1 MSRYVDDMRN
11 ALRGYRGRVQAAR
24 ARVDEIREAYGQ
36 EAADRQREREAKR
49 LKGERAT
56 AEAAIR
62 EAYSEGIYQVNQW
75 GQLDGG
81 RLTDDAKLLDA
92 DLVTPAQFDAMKA
105 KYAGNFTMLA
115 VLKKYGDRQNAN
127 AIQAARNMGDHAG
140 AWGVAPYNVRDIPT
154 KEGKLETWE
163 GLRQN
168 ALKMLDMIDS
178 SGAYGTDPYM
188 AAFGN
193 AMGGAAVE
201 NFGQGADV

>member
-1 MSRYVDDMRN
+1 MRN
-11 ALRGYRGRVQAAR
+11 ALRGYQGRVQAAR
-24 ARVDEIREAYGQ
+24 ARVDEIREAYGR
-36 EAADRQREREAKR
+36 EAADRQREREAER

-92 DLVTPAQFDAMKA
+92 GLVTPAQFDAMKA

-115 VLKKYGDRQNAN
+115 ALKKYGDRQNAN
-127 AIQAARNMGDHAG
+127 AIQAARDMGDHAG
-140 AWGVAPYNVRDIPT
+140 AWGAIQYNVRDIPT

-163 GLRQN
+163 GLRQG

>member
-11 ALRGYRGRVQAAR
+11 ALRGYQGRVQAAR
-24 ARVDEIREAYGQ
+24 ARVDEMREAYGQ
-36 EAADRQREREAKR
+36 EAADRQREREAER

-105 KYAGNFTMLA
+105 KYEGNFTMLA

-127 AIQAARNMGDHAG
+127 AIQAARDMGDHAG

>member
-1 MSRYVDDMRN
+1 MSKYVDDMRN
-11 ALRGYRGRVQAAR
+11 ALRGYQGRVQAAR
-24 ARVDEIREAYGQ
+24 ARVDEIREAYGR
-36 EAADRQREREAKR
+36 EAADRQREREAER

-92 DLVTPAQFDAMKA
+92 GLVTPAQFDAMKA

-115 VLKKYGDRQNAN
+115 ALKKYGDRQNAN
-127 AIQAARNMGDHAG
+127 AIQAARDMGDHAG
-140 AWGVAPYNVRDIPT
+140 AWGAIQYNVRDIPT
-154 KEGKLETWE
+154 KEGRLETWE
-163 GLRQN
+163 GLRQG

-188 AAFGN
+188 AAFGK

>member
-1 MSRYVDDMRN
+1 MRN
-11 ALRGYRGRVQAAR
+11 ALRGYQGRVQAAR
-24 ARVDEIREAYGQ
+24 ARVDEIREAYGR
-36 EAADRQREREAKR
+36 EAADRQREREAER

-92 DLVTPAQFDAMKA
+92 GLVTPAQFDAMKA

-115 VLKKYGDRQNAN
+115 ALKKYGDRQNAN
-127 AIQAARNMGDHAG
+127 AIQAARDMGDHAG
-140 AWGVAPYNVRDIPT
+140 AWGAIQYNVRDIPT
-154 KEGKLETWE
+154 KEGKLETGE
-163 GLRQN
+163 VLRQG

>member
-11 ALRGYRGRVQAAR
+11 ALRGYQGRVQAAR

-36 EAADRQREREAKR
+36 EAADRQREREAER
-49 LKGERAT
+49 LKGERAK

-92 DLVTPAQFDAMKA
+92 DLVTPAQFDAMKS
-105 KYAGNFTMLA
+105 KYEGNFTMLA

-127 AIQAARNMGDHAG
+127 AIQAARDMGDHAG

-178 SGAYGTDPYM
+178 SGAYGIDPYM

>member
-11 ALRGYRGRVQAAR
+11 ALRGYQGRVQAAR

-92 DLVTPAQFDAMKA
+92 GLVTPAQFDAMKA

-115 VLKKYGDRQNAN
+115 ALKKYGDLQNTN
-127 AIQAARNMGDHAG
+127 AIQAAQDKGDHAG
-140 AWGVAPYNVRDIPT
+140 AWSVAPYNVRDIPT
-154 KEGKLETWE
+154 KEGKLETWK
-163 GLRQN
+163 GLRQG